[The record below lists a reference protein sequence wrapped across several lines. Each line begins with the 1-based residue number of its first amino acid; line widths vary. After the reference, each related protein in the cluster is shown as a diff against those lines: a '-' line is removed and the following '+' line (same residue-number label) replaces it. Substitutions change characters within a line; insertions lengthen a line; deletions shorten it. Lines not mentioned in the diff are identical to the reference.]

1 MSWGSTQENLTP
13 HTKSTSFLV
22 WFISFLVLAR
32 MERCLLEGKKWTD
45 IKFIKQQFCKT
56 LRSKRLLGM
65 TQPTLSQ
72 GNACV
77 QWKLPAAFECWAVC
91 FKLQEAVKQILEVKM
106 EWRTGKSLKS
116 VTVAP
121 DSAPQSELK
130 GLQPGAEWQMILPWN
145 VLKRNRRRS
154 LSVWSELIYSRR
166 NLQLLPDWKPGLV
179 LPSDGW
185 MEFRSLILS
194 PEMSFKSTD
203 TFSKQVKL

>member
-1 MSWGSTQENLTP
+1 MLAGGEKVNWHKIHKTAVLQDTQEQTP
-13 HTKSTSFLV
+13 
-22 WFISFLVLAR
+22 AR
-32 MERCLLEGKKWTD
+32 HDPAYPFPGECL
-45 IKFIKQQFCKT
+45 C
-56 LRSKRLLGM
+56 
-65 TQPTLSQ
+65 
-72 GNACV
+72 AV
-77 QWKLPAAFECWAVC
+77 KLPAAFECWAVC